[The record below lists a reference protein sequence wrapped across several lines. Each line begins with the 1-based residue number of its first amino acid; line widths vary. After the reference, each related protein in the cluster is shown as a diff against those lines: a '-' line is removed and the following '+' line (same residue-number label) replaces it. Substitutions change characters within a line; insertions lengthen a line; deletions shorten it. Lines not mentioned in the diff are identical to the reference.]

1 MPSMQLS
8 KASVQSQLQ
17 QVSTQNLFAI
27 SLNHPAQKQEVLR
40 EIDVAIRHQTPV
52 TVCIIKP

>member
-1 MPSMQLS
+1 MQLS

-17 QVSTQNLFAI
+17 QVSTQSLFAI